1 MKAKAK
7 VKIEDLG
14 FDTCTDSL
22 EYEGFKVGT
31 KRFFGQDRDRLASEW
46 INKVAKK
53 VDVISW
59 HLERLPYFSITQV
72 NITFKLNG

>member
-31 KRFFGQDRDRLASEW
+31 KRFFGQDRDQLAREW
-46 INKVAKK
+46 IDKVAEK
-53 VDVISW
+53 VNTISW
-59 HLERLPYFSITQV
+59 NLKRLPYFSITQV
-72 NITFKLNG
+72 DITFKLNE